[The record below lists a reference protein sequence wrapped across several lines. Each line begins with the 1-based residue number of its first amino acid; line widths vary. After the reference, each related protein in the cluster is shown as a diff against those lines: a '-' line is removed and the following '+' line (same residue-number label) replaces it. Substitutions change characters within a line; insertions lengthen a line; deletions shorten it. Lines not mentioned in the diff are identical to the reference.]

1 MIIPEKTADLL
12 RRLADAYEN
21 ETFYDRD
28 PCRVLKRY
36 QNPADIE
43 AAAFIAA
50 MLSFG
55 RRDLFLR
62 KIDILLETA
71 DAAGGPVRWLTSA
84 IPARCP
90 VTNYEVL
97 HDRNYSFYRFYSY
110 KDMDT
115 LFDRLGDILRDY
127 GSLETAVKNL
137 YEYGCCCEKKFQLD
151 RVLSQLFTGIRP
163 VPQGKHS
170 ANKRIHMFLRWMV
183 RKNSPVDSGLWDWYP
198 ARDLIIPL
206 DTHVLRQAVFLGL
219 LPDNASATDSTARYL
234 TELLRQIWPDDPCR
248 GDYALFGLGINGGAV
263 DSTRFTPVH

>member
-21 ETFYDRD
+21 ETFLDRD

-71 DAAGGPVRWLTSA
+71 DAAGGPVRWLTLA
-84 IPARCP
+84 IPDRCP
-90 VTNYEVL
+90 VTNYDAL
-97 HDRNYSFYRFYSY
+97 HDRNCSFYRFYSC
-110 KDMDT
+110 KDMDA
-115 LFDRLGDILRDY
+115 LFDRLGDILHDY
-127 GSLETAVKNL
+127 GSLGTAVKNL
-137 YEYGCCCEKKFQLD
+137 YEHGCCCEKKFQLD

-206 DTHVLRQAVFLGL
+206 DTHVLRQAVVLGL
-219 LPDNASATDSTARYL
+219 LPDKASATDSTARYL

-263 DSTRFTPVH
+263 DSTRFPPVH

>member
-1 MIIPEKTADLL
+1 MIIPEETAGLL
-12 RRLADAYEN
+12 RRLADTYEN
-21 ETFYDRD
+21 AAFLNGD
-28 PCRVLKRY
+28 PGRVLKRY
-36 QNPADIE
+36 RNPADIE
-43 AAAFIAA
+43 SAAFIAA

-62 KIDILLETA
+62 KIDMLLETA

-84 IPARCP
+84 TPARCP
-90 VTNYEVL
+90 AASHDAA
-97 HDRNYSFYRFYSY
+97 HDRNCSFYRFYSC
-110 KDMDT
+110 KDMDS

-127 GSLETAVKNL
+127 GSLGTAVKNL
-137 YEYGCCCEKKFQLD
+137 YECGCCCGKKLQLD
-151 RVLSQLFTGIRP
+151 RVLVHLFAGVRP
-163 VPQGKHS
+163 VPQGKNS

-183 RKNSPVDSGLWDWYP
+183 RSNSPVDSGLWDWYP

-248 GDYALFGLGINGGAV
+248 GDYALFGLGINGGTGGG
-263 DSTRFTPVH
+263 TRFPPVH

>member
-62 KIDILLETA
+62 KIDMLLETA

-84 IPARCP
+84 TPARCP
-90 VTNYEVL
+90 AASHDAA